1 MSKSTVKMVAG
12 MKIEKPSGIKT
23 MSVNGRTDIWPSWYG
38 KNKNDNTTEKK
49 IFDSIS
55 KKLATDCTPD
65 ETRIEVSVS
74 KIVDPVL
81 NKVEYYADG
90 YDAQSDD
97 DVHQCSDKKP
107 TASVSISDDDSS
119 GTTMYTVSGT
129 ARFGTY
135 SLKSYTLTVNG
146 TVVKSGELDGV
157 SDEITYETNVKP
169 SSVVFTV
176 EDVAGY
182 KSSAKK

>member
-1 MSKSTVKMVAG
+1 M
-12 MKIEKPSGIKT
+12 
-23 MSVNGRTDIWPSWYG
+23 
-38 KNKNDNTTEKK
+38 
-49 IFDSIS
+49 
-55 KKLATDCTPD
+55 
-65 ETRIEVSVS
+65 
-74 KIVDPVL
+74 L

-169 SSVVFTV
+169 SSVVFTI